1 MRSTRSWHI
10 FHQVSSEKKIHFRD
24 YRRTIGQSREP
35 GNIGYT
41 WLRKTYSV
49 FCCVT
54 FCWDK
59 NEYVVNTSLLIVG
72 NSWLNTI
79 VTYPVTSGSI
89 RLKTAVLM
97 DISFAVLQ
105 NHYALSTSQIVI
117 PQSIK
122 SHQKEMRNPCSLDS
136 TS

>member
-1 MRSTRSWHI
+1 MTKKKLTCSVVLHFVEIKMNTWSI
-10 FHQVSSEKKIHFRD
+10 LVYSS
-24 YRRTIGQSREP
+24 S
-35 GNIGYT
+35 
-41 WLRKTYSV
+41 
-49 FCCVT
+49 
-54 FCWDK
+54 
-59 NEYVVNTSLLIVG
+59 
-72 NSWLNTI
+72 
-79 VTYPVTSGSI
+79 VTSGSI